1 MSRQR
6 VHFIARHRIGDSV
19 IIRPDDEAS
28 SHILANLE
36 FGDGRGFW
44 LTSRRL
50 RRRCEKMVA

>member
-1 MSRQR
+1 

-36 FGDGRGFW
+36 FGDGRGFR

-50 RRRCEKMVA
+50 RRRCREDGCVTA